1 MTAVLIK
8 LLPVLVDQI
17 LTPLVLAAVAAAA
30 AALAKK
36 WHVQGKVSA
45 GEDLAN
51 RVSSVIADTVRAL
64 IQTEAEALKAAAAD
78 GKLTKEDAAMLKQ
91 KAVETVKA
99 HLSPK
104 ELAKHVKG
112 SDVNLVLGV
121 AVEASLSRL
130 KGKVGGWL

>member
-1 MTAVLIK
+1 MTEVLIATVV
-8 LLPVLVDQI
+8 PVLVQT
-17 LTPLVLAAVAAAA
+17 LVPLALAGITTLCAM
-30 AALAKK
+30 LAKK
-36 WHVQGKVSA
+36 IHTQTKNEAALSLS
-45 GEDLAN
+45 D

-64 IQTEAEALKAAAAD
+64 VQSEAEALKAAAAD

-91 KAVETVKA
+91 KAIEVVKA

-130 KGKVGGWL
+130 KGKVGGYL